1 VFRISVVASMPRW
14 LISPA
19 RSPRRAPRKILQ
31 VPRVPR
37 SVLSTPRRTARI
49 FIAVLLA
56 VLMLVT
62 EVPVTGMGLI
72 DFFYH

>member
-1 VFRISVVASMPRW
+1 
-14 LISPA
+14 
-19 RSPRRAPRKILQ
+19 
-31 VPRVPR
+31 VPR

-49 FIAVLLA
+49 LIAVLLA
-56 VLMLVT
+56 VSMLVT

>member
-1 VFRISVVASMPRW
+1 
-14 LISPA
+14 
-19 RSPRRAPRKILQ
+19 
-31 VPRVPR
+31 
-37 SVLSTPRRTARI
+37 
-49 FIAVLLA
+49 VLLA